1 MIIKPHEVNNYPIN
15 SFFLLGFDETGLS
28 KAFSYCLSKNELF
41 FKHFLKYI
49 GVTQKIDKSFFNNCG
64 IEIEKVRDEGRTDI
78 EIYCPTLLH
87 IIIECK
93 VRNNTINE
101 QRTQYLDSFKH
112 EVVEKILCFITDIN
126 DYRFQFNEN
135 IKIKNLNWND
145 IDILLDNRKFEN
157 NETIV
162 NFQNYLRKGYKLN
175 NRKEILVQDLSVDIE
190 IEKFEKYNLYRRQ
203 KIFGSP
209 LYFSPYYSKTTKNGE
224 GIKTLSRICGIISA
238 KPNEISSF
246 IDDLNLFS
254 GGNKDLVNK
263 WLTGLKLDTDDT
275 VYTYFFLDDPLF
287 LNTSLLKET
296 TKKKGQGKDWIAAM
310 IPRNRCVSFL
320 EFMKRLNDKIE
331 IEK

>member
-15 SFFLLGFDETGLS
+15 PFFLLGFDETGLS

-41 FKHFLKYI
+41 FKHFLRYI
-49 GVTQKIDKSFFNNCG
+49 GMNQTYNKSLFYYSEIKIENKR
-64 IEIEKVRDEGRTDI
+64 EEGRTDI
-78 EIYCPTLLH
+78 EIFCPTLLH

-93 VRNNTINE
+93 VRVNKIDK
-101 QRTQYLDSFKH
+101 QRTQYLESFRY
-112 EVVEKILCFITDIN
+112 EVDEKILCFITDIN
-126 DYRFQFNEN
+126 DYRFQINED

-145 IDILLDNRKFEN
+145 IDVLLDNRKFEN
-157 NETIV
+157 NETIN

-175 NRKEILVQDLSVDIE
+175 NRKEILVQDLSIDSE

-238 KPNEISSF
+238 KPSEISSF

-254 GGNKDLVNK
+254 DGNKDLVSK
-263 WLTGLKLDTDDT
+263 WLEGLKLDTDDT
-275 VYTYFFLDDPLF
+275 VYTYFFLEDPLI
-287 LNTSLLKET
+287 LNTALLKET

-310 IPRNRCVSFL
+310 IPRNRCVSF
-320 EFMKRLNDKIE
+320 FYFINI
-331 IEK
+331 